1 MLADAVPFR
10 IFFDENEAGADISKR
25 ARSRELFGKRSG
37 TIVAKNDT
45 KKEEGDWILRWRKIF
60 LEEIAVFVCYLSEQ
74 FNDYFRIIDI

>member
-45 KKEEGDWILRWRKIF
+45 KKEEGD
-60 LEEIAVFVCYLSEQ
+60 
-74 FNDYFRIIDI
+74 